1 MQAKLAAWAGL
12 ARGKDAPFP
21 SFAAA
26 ATTGTMST
34 TFQLDTATSRANP
47 TPAPMKRLTV
57 PALRKRKTGGATAD
71 PIVMLT
77 AYTARQAQLLDP
89 HCDLLLVGDS
99 LGQVIYGLPSSV
111 PVTLEMM
118 AAHGAAV
125 VRGSYHSVVIVDMP
139 FGSYEASP
147 EIAFANAARLLK
159 ETGCAGVKLEGGEAM
174 AETVAFLVQRGIPVI
189 GHVGLTPQAVNV
201 LGGYNAR
208 GRSDAEAA
216 KIVADA
222 KALDAAGAFAIVVE
236 GVVEPIAIEATAAV
250 ACLTIGIGGSAQC
263 DGQVLVTEDM
273 LGMFE
278 RVPRF
283 VKRYAEVAETVSDA
297 AARYAADVRARTFP
311 GAEQTYQPK

>member
-1 MQAKLAAWAGL
+1 
-12 ARGKDAPFP
+12 
-21 SFAAA
+21 
-26 ATTGTMST
+26 MST
-34 TFQLDTATSRANP
+34 TFQLDTSTSRANP

-57 PALRKRKTGGATAD
+57 PALRKRKLDGVTSE

-118 AAHGAAV
+118 SAHGAAV

-147 EIAFANAARLLK
+147 QEAFENAARLLK

-174 AETVAFLVQRGIPVI
+174 AETVAFLTQRGIPVV

-208 GRSDAEAA
+208 GRSQAEAT
-216 KIVADA
+216 KIVTDA
-222 KALDAAGAFAIVVE
+222 RALDQAGAFAVVVE
-236 GVVEPIAIEATAAV
+236 GVVEPIAIEVTKALSCPV
-250 ACLTIGIGGSAQC
+250 IGIGGSAHC
-263 DGQVLVTEDM
+263 DGQVLVAEDM

-283 VKRYAEVAETVSDA
+283 VKRYAEVAEVVSDA
-297 AARYAADVRARTFP
+297 AARYAAEVRARTFP
-311 GAEQTYQPK
+311 GPEQTYQPK